1 VDILSF
7 LDVIWRRRWVVIPGL
22 IVVAAATV
30 GVTKLVKPSY
40 KATSTLVLYGNSNP
54 DSSGS
59 GSTSAKAPDLS
70 NPLLG
75 VSGLYD
81 VTNVMV
87 ARMADPEAVAEVGT
101 SSGWTVANVDGSS
114 TPLLIVTV
122 KEKTPTLALATV
134 DKVDQVIETQLV
146 EQQTTDGKKPPD
158 LIHSKLLQKDTQA
171 SPVQGSRIRAAAAT
185 AVLGW
190 IVVISLAFAVE
201 ALRKRPRRSKHG
213 THESEKPRKESRRH
227 RRRKSAG
234 DRQTAPADDVVA
246 PPVSIAGSSRVT
258 ELPRANDL

>member
-40 KATSTLVLYGNSNP
+40 KAGSQLVLYGNGNP
-54 DSSGS
+54 ADS
-59 GSTSAKAPDLS
+59 APNTPATTAVP
-70 NPLLG
+70 NPLTG
-75 VSGLYD
+75 ISGLYD
-81 VTNVMV
+81 QTNVV
-87 ARMADPEAVAEVGT
+87 IARMADQKAVAQVGT
-101 SSGWTVANVDGSS
+101 SKGWTVANVDGSS
-114 TPLLIVTV
+114 TPLLIVTA
-122 KEKTPTLALATV
+122 KEKTPEAAVDTV
-134 DKVDQVIETQLV
+134 GRVDDVIARQLS
-146 EQQTTDGKKPPD
+146 EIQAGPPQN
-158 LIHSKLLQKDTQA
+158 LIHVKVIQQDTTA
-171 SPVQGSRIRAAAAT
+171 SPIQGSRVRAAAAT

-190 IVVISLAFAVE
+190 IAVISLAFAVE